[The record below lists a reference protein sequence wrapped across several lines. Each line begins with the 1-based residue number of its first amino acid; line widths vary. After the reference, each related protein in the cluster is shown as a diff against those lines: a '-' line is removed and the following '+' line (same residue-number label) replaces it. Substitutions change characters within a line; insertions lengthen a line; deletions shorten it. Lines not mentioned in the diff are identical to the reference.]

1 MRTPSLLLA
10 LAATATSLC
19 AAKPLET
26 YLPTGTVLYASLAN
40 INSKA
45 AEECDPLNEI
55 IKNEKIC
62 AFLKPVKD
70 EFEKL
75 VQKDEDLPDL
85 KWEDIRQKL
94 DGQIVIG
101 INPVSALASAMRD
114 EADTPIPGFELLATS
129 KDAKGLAEFL
139 AGKAKE
145 MAAEKGSETFFA
157 GSETFLKCEIFD
169 IYTHDKEEKPTN
181 EDVKYDEEGNPV
193 EKTAKAE
200 ETESGKGKNDVHFY
214 FGACKNVFF
223 LTTSMESAKALV
235 EAVKGEEKNTLA
247 EEAQAEAARGMGE
260 KNDFY
265 LYVDFRPLTRML
277 EDLIREKLAVQPGQ
291 QPDPSKPAP
300 EVLISALGLD
310 SLHYFYYGVR
320 FKSDD
325 MIVSG
330 FFSAD
335 SSHGLGRLIL
345 GSFGDRYPTPD
356 FVPASAANVNSVAF
370 NLGSTLFSI
379 RDMVFTTM
387 PMLSVAYNMQ
397 IAQIQTRT
405 SVNLETDLVG
415 NIDSGIVSF
424 VVDTGASAADPNT
437 FQQVFAFKLKD
448 GMAFKKAVDVLLAM
462 TPAGAMFQR
471 RDFNGVELMTM
482 PLPTGGFSMAVKDG
496 WLLFSPGQQAIQDA
510 LSVGP
515 DTKSYWQTKAYAN
528 LGNGKLED
536 GGVSMIYGNG
546 TSLVKFYLAAIANAC
561 NATILSDGTAPLDLT
576 LIDGIGE
583 IPVVLAGKSF
593 KTADGIRSESHLQR
607 KE

>member
-1 MRTPSLLLA
+1 MRIPTLLLA
-10 LAATATSLC
+10 LAATATTLS

-26 YLPTGTVLYASLAN
+26 YLPTGTVLYASLAD

-45 AEECDPLNEI
+45 AEECGPLNEI
-55 IKNEKIC
+55 LKNEKIC
-62 AFLKPVKD
+62 AFLKPVQNA
-70 EFEKL
+70 FENL
-75 VQKDEDLPDL
+75 VQKDESLPDL

-94 DGQIVIG
+94 DGQIVVG
-101 INPVSALASAMRD
+101 IDPVTAFASALRD

-145 MAAEKGSETFFA
+145 MAAEKDSKTFFA

-169 IYTHDKEEKPTN
+169 IFTHDESADDGKVE
-181 EDVKYDEEGNPV
+181 YDEEGNPV

-200 ETESGKGKNDVHFY
+200 EAEPGKCKNAVHFY

-247 EEAQAEAARGMGE
+247 EEAQAEAARGLAE

-265 LYVDFRPLTRML
+265 LYVDFRPLAKMT
-277 EDLIREKLAVQPGQ
+277 EDLIREKLAVKPGEQPN
-291 QPDPSKPAP
+291 PSKPTP
-300 EVLISALGLD
+300 EALISALGLD
-310 SLHYFYYGVR
+310 SLHYLYYGLR
-320 FKSDD
+320 FKNDD
-325 MIVSG
+325 MIASG

-345 GSFGDRYPTPD
+345 GSFGDHYPTPD
-356 FVPASAANVNSVAF
+356 FVPASVANVNGAAF
-370 NLGSTLFSI
+370 NFGSLLFNI
-379 RDMVFTTM
+379 RDMVFTAM

-397 IAQIQTRT
+397 IAQIQTQAG
-405 SVNLETDLVG
+405 VNLETDLVG
-415 NIDSGIVSF
+415 NIDSGLVSF
-424 VVDTGASAADPNT
+424 VVDTGASAADTNT

-448 GMAFKKAVDVLLAM
+448 GMAFKKAADVLLAM

-482 PLPTGGFSMAVKDG
+482 PTPTGGFSMAVKDG
-496 WLLFSPGQQAIQDA
+496 WMLFSPGQQAIQDA

-515 DTKSYWQTKAYAN
+515 DSKSFWQTKAYTN
-528 LGNGKLED
+528 LGNGKLDD
-536 GGVSMIYGNG
+536 GGISMIYGNG
-546 TSLVKFYLAAIANAC
+546 TSLVRFYLAAFANAY
-561 NATILSDGTAPLDLT
+561 NMTAIDEGTPLDLA
-576 LIDGIGE
+576 LIDAIGE
-583 IPVVLAGKSF
+583 VPVVLAGKSF
-593 KTADGIRSESHLQR
+593 KTADGIRSETHLLR